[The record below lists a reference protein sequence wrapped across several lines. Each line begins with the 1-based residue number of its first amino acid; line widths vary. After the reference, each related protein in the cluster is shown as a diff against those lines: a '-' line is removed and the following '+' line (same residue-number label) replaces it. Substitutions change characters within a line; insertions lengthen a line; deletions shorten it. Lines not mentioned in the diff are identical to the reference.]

1 MYVVCSLLCCSD
13 VCVGKVGKG
22 KSVNIVMTRTGMGKF
37 EFISGIHNELGREPF
52 MVMDYNTT
60 EGGTGHPGFLC
71 HKQPAIEKHLRCKM
85 EQAQHSQLRLGATVT
100 SIREDTEWTYITYAS
115 SPTGQERQLRSKFL
129 VGADG
134 KTGFTRKH
142 YLEPRGITLD
152 QVTSS
157 AYSQTW
163 VALNWKISLPNSDT
177 HPDFPL
183 WRQGYTPQQVY
194 DLFFPNDFRFLCNP
208 QRAAVCGRFG
218 LPADRLWRFEFV
230 VLEGEDGVDMAG
242 REKIQQVV
250 YPYITHPGSKYGLD
264 GYVRYP
270 LDCIEVLRCRPFS
283 FSARSCNKWA
293 LSRVAL
299 VGDAAHVFPPFG
311 GQGIASGFRDA
322 MGLAWRLA
330 LLTQTPPQSYHHP
343 YADSK
348 QPTTCNVNHQRLLQG
363 WYTERKQQ
371 LDHSLAS
378 TIENGAYVCETDSLK
393 IFVRDWYLW
402 GMQLVPSWKRWLEQG
417 NRKEGLTRY
426 EWQERENMAFLPG
439 GSGGGKNFPQVYC
452 VGVTEKEEKKG
463 VRFTDDVIF
472 GQGKKGLFRLVIFID
487 GVLDLHR
494 IQPLLNDIE
503 SVSGGM
509 LGAAE
514 TTFFLKTTKMIQTS
528 WTLPTQHPNVYRL
541 ATGQE
546 FAASPLCQGRPEP
559 QYYEPDR
566 IWRESDR
573 KQFVILRPDRFVF
586 ATCKDLFELK
596 RAAAKLMG
604 LVSDGWVE
612 GGG

>member
-1 MYVVCSLLCCSD
+1 MEIETADVVVCGCGPTGAMLSVLLAKHG
-13 VCVGKVGKG
+13 VRNIVLEQEE
-22 KSVNIVMTRTGMGKF
+22 SVNTDPRGIALDEDGIRCLQACGVYDKVFTDIGKCMGKF

-85 EQAQHSQLRLGATVT
+85 EQAKHSQLRLGATVT
-100 SIREDTEWTYITYAS
+100 SIREDAEWTYITYAS
-115 SPTGQERQLRSKFL
+115 SPTGQERQIRSKFL

-134 KTGFTRKH
+134 KKGFTRKH

-183 WRQGYTPQQVY
+183 WAKGYTPQQVY

-230 VLEGEDGVDMAG
+230 VLEGEDGMDMAG

-250 YPYITHPGSKYGLD
+250 YPYITHPGSKYGVD
-264 GYVRYP
+264 G
-270 LDCIEVLRCRPFS
+270 
-283 FSARSCNKWA
+283 
-293 LSRVAL
+293 
-299 VGDAAHVFPPFG
+299 
-311 GQGIASGFRDA
+311 
-322 MGLAWRLA
+322 
-330 LLTQTPPQSYHHP
+330 
-343 YADSK
+343 
-348 QPTTCNVNHQRLLQG
+348 VNHQRLLQG

-378 TIENGAYVCETDSLK
+378 TIENGAYVCETDPLK

-452 VGVTEKEEKKG
+452 VGVADKEEKKG

-472 GQGKKGLFRLVIFID
+472 KQGKKGLFQLVVFID
-487 GVLDLHR
+487 GVTDLHR

-503 SVSGGM
+503 CVSGGV
-509 LGAAE
+509 LRAAE
-514 TTFFLKTTKMIQTS
+514 TTFFFKTTKMVQTS
-528 WTLPTQHPNVYRL
+528 WTLPTQHSSVYRL
-541 ATGQE
+541 ATGHE
-546 FAASPLCQGRPEP
+546 FAASPLCEGRPEP
-559 QYYEPDR
+559 QYYEPNR
-566 IWRESDR
+566 IWRESGS

-586 ATCKDLFELK
+586 ATCKDVFELK
-596 RAAAKLMG
+596 RAAAKLTG
-604 LVSDGWVE
+604 LMSDGWVE

>member
-1 MYVVCSLLCCSD
+1 MEIETADVVVCGCGPTGAMLSVLLAKHG
-13 VCVGKVGKG
+13 VRNIVLEKEE
-22 KSVNIVMTRTGMGKF
+22 SVNTDPRGIALDEDGIRCLQACGVYDKVFTDIGKCMGKF
-37 EFISGIHNELGREPF
+37 EFISGTHNELGREPF

-100 SIREDTEWTYITYAS
+100 SIREDAEWTYITYAS
-115 SPTGQERQLRSKFL
+115 SPTGQERQIRSKFL

-218 LPADRLWRFEFV
+218 LPVDRLWRFEFV
-230 VLEGEDGVDMAG
+230 VLEGEDGMDMTG

-250 YPYITHPGSKYGLD
+250 YPYITHPGSKYGID
-264 GYVRYP
+264 G
-270 LDCIEVLRCRPFS
+270 
-283 FSARSCNKWA
+283 
-293 LSRVAL
+293 
-299 VGDAAHVFPPFG
+299 
-311 GQGIASGFRDA
+311 
-322 MGLAWRLA
+322 
-330 LLTQTPPQSYHHP
+330 
-343 YADSK
+343 
-348 QPTTCNVNHQRLLQG
+348 LLQG

-378 TIENGAYVCETDSLK
+378 TIENGAYVCETDPLK

-452 VGVTEKEEKKG
+452 VGVADKEEKKG

-472 GQGKKGLFRLVIFID
+472 EQGKKGLFQLVVFID
-487 GVLDLHR
+487 GVLDLR
-494 IQPLLNDIE
+494 CIQPLLNDIE
-503 SVSGGM
+503 SVSGGV
-509 LGAAE
+509 LRAAE
-514 TTFFLKTTKMIQTS
+514 TTFFFKTTKMIQTS
-528 WTLPTQHPNVYRL
+528 WTLPTHHSNVYRL
-541 ATGQE
+541 ATGHE
-546 FAASPLCQGRPEP
+546 FAASPLCEGRPEP

-566 IWRESDR
+566 IWRESDS

-586 ATCKDLFELK
+586 ATCKDVFELK

-604 LVSDGWVE
+604 LVSDGWIE
-612 GGG
+612 GGR

>member
-1 MYVVCSLLCCSD
+1 MEIETADVVVCGCGPTGAMLSVLLAKHG
-13 VCVGKVGKG
+13 VRNIVLEQEE
-22 KSVNIVMTRTGMGKF
+22 SVNTDPRGIALDEDGIRCLQACGIYDKVFIDIGKCMGKF
-37 EFISGIHNELGREPF
+37 EFISGIHNELGKEPF

-100 SIREDTEWTYITYAS
+100 SIREDADWTYITYAS
-115 SPTGQERQLRSKFL
+115 SPTGQERQIRSKFL

-183 WRQGYTPQQVY
+183 WRQGHTPQQVY

-218 LPADRLWRFEFV
+218 LPTDRLWRFEFV

-250 YPYITHPGSKYGLD
+250 YPYITHPGRKYGVD
-264 GYVRYP
+264 G
-270 LDCIEVLRCRPFS
+270 
-283 FSARSCNKWA
+283 
-293 LSRVAL
+293 
-299 VGDAAHVFPPFG
+299 
-311 GQGIASGFRDA
+311 
-322 MGLAWRLA
+322 
-330 LLTQTPPQSYHHP
+330 
-343 YADSK
+343 
-348 QPTTCNVNHQRLLQG
+348 LLQG

-378 TIENGAYVCETDSLK
+378 TIENGAYVCETDPLK

-426 EWQERENMAFLPG
+426 EWQEKGNMAFLPG

-452 VGVTEKEEKKG
+452 VGVADKEEKKG

-472 GQGKKGLFRLVIFID
+472 EQGKKGLFQLVVFID
-487 GVLDLHR
+487 GVMDLHR

-503 SVSGGM
+503 CVSGGV
-509 LGAAE
+509 LRAAE
-514 TTFFLKTTKMIQTS
+514 TTFFFKTTNNPQTS
-528 WTLPTQHPNVYRL
+528 WTLPSHHSNVYRL
-541 ATGQE
+541 ATGHE

-566 IWRESDR
+566 IWRESGS

-586 ATCKDLFELK
+586 ATCKDVFELK
-596 RAAAKLMG
+596 RAAAKLTG
-604 LVSDGWVE
+604 LMSDGWVE